1 MHSSNFA
8 HAKEVFNTFRV
19 ESVWVQSIYD
29 TTQALFS
36 SGTDITDLLQRCA
49 AHFFADLNHILIEY
63 WVLVV
68 ARITDPAKT
77 MGRENVTAK
86 LILEMLDELG
96 LLTVEIQSE
105 SDGLHRYR
113 AILNDARNRVV
124 SHADKQ
130 TFLNPTLLGMHAPH
144 DITEFLTHLQKFN
157 DLVGEALEEG
167 PLDFQST
174 YGPGDVFDLIRALK
188 SAA

>member
-1 MHSSNFA
+1 MHSPHFA

-19 ESVWVQSIYD
+19 ESVWLRSIYD

-86 LILEMLDELG
+86 LILEMLDKLG
-96 LLTVEIQSE
+96 LLTAEIQSE

-124 SHADKQ
+124 SHADKE
-130 TFLNPTLLGMHAPH
+130 TFLNPALLGIHAPH
-144 DITEFLTHLQKFN
+144 DIIEFLAHLQKFN

-174 YGPGDVFDLIRALK
+174 YGPGDVFDLLRVLK
-188 SAA
+188 NAA